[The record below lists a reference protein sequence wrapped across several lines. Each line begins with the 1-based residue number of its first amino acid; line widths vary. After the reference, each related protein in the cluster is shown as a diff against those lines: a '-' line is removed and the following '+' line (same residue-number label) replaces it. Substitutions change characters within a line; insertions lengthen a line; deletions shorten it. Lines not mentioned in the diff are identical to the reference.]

1 MEETPDKWSQKKKIT
16 KVDFQNANIT
26 ECPSVLLTSMDKTST
41 KTRVKLR
48 RMQTCLLIGK
58 ELRDK
63 VSSFGM
69 VTQLILET
77 ERKHHL
83 QNLFRQHYKPYA
95 FEPDTLN
102 PQRMRLNLSHVMDS
116 RTFCKRSK

>member
-1 MEETPDKWSQKKKIT
+1 MVSKKKKIT

-26 ECPSVLLTSMDKTST
+26 ESPSVLLTSIDKTST
-41 KTRVKLR
+41 KTQVKLH

-63 VSSFGM
+63 ASSYGM

-77 ERKHHL
+77 ERKQHL
-83 QNLFRQHYKPYA
+83 QNLFRQHYKP
-95 FEPDTLN
+95 
-102 PQRMRLNLSHVMDS
+102 
-116 RTFCKRSK
+116 